1 LEQHKDWP
9 SLFRTAIL
17 KAIGEAFGK
26 EWGYNVSDNLGLL
39 AELTYEFDDLP
50 EKSIQLLHRSVD
62 SSGIKISAAVG
73 EAITSVGEITQ
84 VVKRLLEAVSETL
97 FTFLPKYD
105 GETLSYWFLTG
116 ESLHGHIGE
125 ISFKRENM
133 PHIDLSV
140 VEYLMDDLEAARQR
154 YPISAR
160 RAAETEKES
169 G

>member
-1 LEQHKDWP
+1 MI
-9 SLFRTAIL
+9 S
-17 KAIGEAFGK
+17 
-26 EWGYNVSDNLGLL
+26 LGLNPQNQ
-39 AELTYEFDDLP
+39 P
-50 EKSIQLLHRSVD
+50 ENDR
-62 SSGIKISAAVG
+62 
-73 EAITSVGEITQ
+73 TM
-84 VVKRLLEAVSETL
+84 R
-97 FTFLPKYD
+97 YD

-140 VEYLMDDLEAARQR
+140 VEYLMDDLEAARRR

-160 RAAETEKES
+160 HAAETEKES

>member
-9 SLFRTAIL
+9 SLFQATVL

-97 FTFLPKYD
+97 FTFLPTYD
-105 GETLSYWFLTG
+105 SRFGQMVT
-116 ESLHGHIGE
+116 
-125 ISFKRENM
+125 
-133 PHIDLSV
+133 
-140 VEYLMDDLEAARQR
+140 R
-154 YPISAR
+154 Y
-160 RAAETEKES
+160 
-169 G
+169 

>member
-9 SLFRTAIL
+9 LLFQTAIL

-39 AELTYEFDDLP
+39 AELTYEFEDLP

-62 SSGIKISAAVG
+62 SGGIKISAAVG

-84 VVKRLLEAVSETL
+84 IVKRLLEPVCETL
-97 FTFLPKYD
+97 FTLLPLYD
-105 GETLSYWFLTG
+105 GETLSYWFVTG
-116 ESLHGHIGE
+116 VLLHGHIGE
-125 ISFKRENM
+125 IRFKREDM

-140 VEYLMDDLEAARQR
+140 VEYLMDDLEAAKQR
-154 YPISAR
+154 SPISAR
-160 RAAETEKES
+160 RAAENEKTDN
-169 G
+169 